1 MTTRRSADQGEAHFG
16 AGRPADP
23 NAMQRLLGL
32 RIALG
37 TNLYNGEPYED
48 PSMARVTVINDDP
61 AFLELM
67 DDVLDQLGHQASVL
81 SAEAAS
87 LDSVV
92 ATRPDV
98 LVLDLHLKGDA
109 STGWTFA
116 TAARAHPALVD
127 VSVII
132 ASGDHRFLR
141 EREEELDAITDLHV
155 LPKPFTLDE
164 VEGLLGR
171 TTA

>member
-1 MTTRRSADQGEAHFG
+1 MEPATRRGDG
-16 AGRPADP
+16 AESHRKCQYAGYRAV
-23 NAMQRLLGL
+23 LLEV
-32 RIALG
+32 RICLS
-37 TNLYNGEPYED
+37 TNLYNAEPYED

-67 DDVLDQLGHQASVL
+67 DDVLEQLGHEAFVL

-87 LDSVV
+87 LDTVV
-92 ATRPDV
+92 GTRPDV

-116 TAARAHPALVD
+116 IAARAHPALVG
-127 VSVII
+127 VPVII

-141 EREEELDAITDLHV
+141 EREEELGAMTNLHV